1 MMVILDLIPKKR
13 KHQNLD
19 FFQLKIN
26 KAKTMMVILDLIP
39 KKTQIYSKMM
49 MKFQKLKKSKSKN
62 EKMTKKMKMF

>member
-1 MMVILDLIPKKR
+1 LDL
-13 KHQNLD
+13 
-19 FFQLKIN
+19 FQQKIN